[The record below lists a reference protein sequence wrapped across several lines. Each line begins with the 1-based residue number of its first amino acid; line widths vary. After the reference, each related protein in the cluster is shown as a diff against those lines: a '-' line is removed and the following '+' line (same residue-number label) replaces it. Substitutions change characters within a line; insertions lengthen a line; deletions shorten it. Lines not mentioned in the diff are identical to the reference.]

1 MYKLYLTHI
10 NYLILF
16 ITHEL
21 KNLKLIALLF
31 STETTTFEAIEDLP
45 DTSLNAEIEEQTD
58 RLIKKA
64 QKILQKSRR
73 PNPRRPAFDGE
84 SAIPDNDGQYKNSV
98 YLSNQKNK
106 SIEDVISTRISN
118 SFENNFPNS
127 IKIFNELVLPTKE
140 TALKELRTAAETA
153 PTGQ

>member
-1 MYKLYLTHI
+1 M
-10 NYLILF
+10 
-16 ITHEL
+16 
-21 KNLKLIALLF
+21 
-31 STETTTFEAIEDLP
+31 IEELP
-45 DTSLNAEIEEQTD
+45 DTSFNAELEEQTD

-73 PNPRRPAFDGE
+73 TNPRRPHVESENTVPDKDGLYE
-84 SAIPDNDGQYKNSV
+84 NSV
-98 YLSNQKNK
+98 HLSNQKNT

-140 TALKELRTAAETA
+140 TALKELRTAAEAA